1 MHLRRIF
8 IAALA
13 IAAGACSQQDKK
25 PRLAQRRVVGVWQSD
40 TVSPADGRTSVYEL
54 RTSPQGMVAFVVT
67 RPEGDSLVARGT
79 WDGADS
85 LLRVVVRLD
94 TGIPRPTSIL
104 FAIRGNVLA
113 ATSLS
118 GPALGPDP
126 LATGLL
132 LRRR

>member
-1 MHLRRIF
+1 MHLRQIF
-8 IAALA
+8 IAILS

-25 PRLAQRRVVGVWQSD
+25 PRLAESRVVGSWRSD
-40 TVSPADGRTSVYEL
+40 TVAPAGGRPSVYEL
-54 RTSPQGMVAFVVT
+54 RTSPQGMATLVVT
-67 RPEGDSLVARGT
+67 SAGGDSLVARGT

-126 LATGLL
+126 LATGLF